1 MKIFKLFPLA
11 CAALMMSAC
20 SSDDGNGSENPNIAS
35 EAQYLAVNIVNVGTT
50 PTRAAG
56 DYVNGTDDE
65 NQINKIRFYFFHA
78 DGSPYVLTNTTETTT
93 GTDVNWLEQN
103 PPITTTPPTPAGQG
117 TVDKVTEAVLVIQGK
132 SAAAPATMVAV
143 INPETLKDN
152 ATLNN
157 NGTVT
162 LSELRDSKF
171 DTQFYKLN
179 AAGTTNEA
187 FVMTNSVYREGG
199 NTICPTLVS
208 GHLETTDAAAKAN
221 PVNIYVERVA
231 AKVSAKVDNTTVPTG
246 FTANPWALGDG
257 TKWATDKYGMEVGT
271 FGTSTKIYAV
281 IEGWGVADEN
291 SKAMLEKQIDATWTD
306 GNLGIT
312 TWNTAD
318 YHRSFWETMKPAV
331 GTDIYTKANH
341 SFNQYTNN
349 IATDFSNI
357 TYTLPNT
364 TQSTVSD
371 VYNGNNLTKF
381 LVAATLRYKDGTTW
395 KNADICRY
403 RGIEYMGGEEKLK
416 AIVAATYNKYYT
428 KNTTTGVYEPLAAS
442 DIKFEYAR
450 SVANTAAKEVAD
462 CQMVPTL
469 VDATKEYYTK
479 TVSSTGT
486 TYTLVAHNDDVVKD
500 IEMYPADI
508 RVDGKTYY
516 YVPIRHLG
524 AATTNPAYYGVVRN
538 HYYQV
543 NLQSLKGSGSSVYN
557 PDREIKPVIPE
568 EVTSY
573 LAAKINVL
581 QWRVVSQD
589 VNLGK

>member
-50 PTRAAG
+50 PTRAEV
-56 DYVNGTDDE
+56 YENGTDAE
-65 NQINKIRFYFFHA
+65 NQISKVRFYFFHD
-78 DGSPYVLTNTTETTT
+78 DGSPYVLVNTTETTT
-93 GTDVNWLEQN
+93 DGDVNWLEQI
-103 PPITTTPPTPAGQG
+103 PPISITSPTPAGQG

-157 NGTVT
+157 KGTVT

-171 DTQFYKLN
+171 DTQFYKLD
-179 AAGTTNEA
+179 AGTNKD

-208 GHLETTDAAAKAN
+208 GHLETTDALAKAN

-231 AKVSAKVDNTTVPTG
+231 AKVSAKVDNTTVPAG

-257 TKWATDKYGMEVGT
+257 TNWATDKYGMEVGT

-281 IEGWGVADEN
+281 IDGWGVADEN
-291 SKAMLEKQIDATWTD
+291 SKAMLEKQIDATWT
-306 GNLGIT
+306 NTSLGIT
-312 TWNTAD
+312 PWNTAD

-349 IATDFSNI
+349 IATDFTNI

-364 TQSTVSD
+364 TQSVVSD

-403 RGIEYMGGEEKLK
+403 RGIEYMGGEAKLK

-428 KNTTTGVYEPLAAS
+428 KNTTTGGYEPLAAS
-442 DIKFEYAR
+442 DIKFDYAR
-450 SVANTAAKEVAD
+450 SVANAAAKKVED

-469 VDATKEYYTK
+469 VDATKGYYTK
-479 TVSSTGT
+479 TVSPTGT
-486 TYTLVAHNDDVVKD
+486 TYTPVAKDDVVKD

-508 RVDGKTYY
+508 RVNGKTYY

-524 AATTNPAYYGVVRN
+524 AATTDPAYYGVVRN

-543 NLQSLKGSGSSVYN
+543 NLQSLKGFGSSVYN

>member
-35 EAQYLAVNIVNVGTT
+35 ESQYLAVNIVNVGTT
-50 PTRAAG
+50 PTRATE

-65 NQINKIRFYFFHA
+65 NKINTIRFYFFHA

-157 NGTVT
+157 KGTVT

-208 GHLETTDAAAKAN
+208 GHLETSDLAAKAN

-231 AKVSAKVDNTTVPTG
+231 AKVSAKVDVDANKLKTG
-246 FTANPWALGDG
+246 NG
-257 TKWATDKYGMEVGT
+257 TDWATDQYGMEVGT
-271 FGTSTKIYAV
+271 FGKSTKIYAV

-291 SKAMLEKQIDATWTD
+291 SQAMLEKQIDATWT
-306 GNLGIT
+306 NTSLGIT
-312 TWNTAD
+312 PWNTAD

-331 GTDIYTKANH
+331 GTDIYNKANH
-341 SFNQYTNN
+341 SFNEYTSKIANN
-349 IATDFSNI
+349 FSNI

-364 TQSTVSD
+364 TQTVVSD

-381 LVAATLRYKDGTTW
+381 LVAATLKYYDGTNW
-395 KNADICRY
+395 RNADICRY
-403 RGIEYMGGEEKLK
+403 RGIEYMGGEAKLK
-416 AIVAATYNKYYT
+416 EVVAATYNKYYT
-428 KNTTTGVYEPLAAS
+428 KNTAGEYEPLAAS
-442 DIKFEYAR
+442 DIKFDYTR
-450 SVANTAAKEVAD
+450 SVENTVAKKVAD

-486 TYTLVAHNDDVVKD
+486 TYTLVANNNDVVKD

-508 RVDGKTYY
+508 RVNGKTYY

-524 AATTNPAYYGVVRN
+524 AATTDPAYYGVVRN
-538 HYYQV
+538 HYYQI
-543 NLQSLKGSGSSVYN
+543 NLQSLKGFGSSVYD
-557 PDREIKPVIPE
+557 PDREIKPVIPAE
-568 EVTSY
+568 ETSY

>member
-1 MKIFKLFPLA
+1 MKIFKFFPLA
-11 CAALMMSAC
+11 CAAMMMCAC
-20 SSDDGNGSENPNIAS
+20 SSDDPGEGKGNPNVAG

-157 NGTVT
+157 KGTVT

-208 GHLETTDAAAKAN
+208 GHLETSDVAAKNN

-231 AKVSAKVDNTTVPTG
+231 AKVSAKVDDTTVPTG
-246 FTANPWALGDG
+246 FTANPWEKGDG
-257 TKWATDKYGMEVGT
+257 TKWATNQYGMEVGT
-271 FGTSTKIYAV
+271 FGKSTKIYAV

-291 SKAMLEKQIDATWTD
+291 SQAMLEKQIDATWTNT
-306 GNLGIT
+306 NLGIT
-312 TWNTAD
+312 PWNTAD

-331 GTDIYTKANH
+331 GPDIYKKANH
-341 SFNQYTNN
+341 SFNQYTNK
-349 IATDFSNI
+349 IGTDFTNI

-364 TQSTVSD
+364 TQTVVSD

-381 LVAATLRYKDGTTW
+381 LVAATLKYYDGTTW

-403 RGIEYMGGEEKLK
+403 RGIEYMGGEAKLK
-416 AIVAATYNKYYT
+416 EVVAATYNKYYT
-428 KNTTTGVYEPLAAS
+428 KNTTGGYEPLAAS
-442 DIKFEYAR
+442 DIKFDYTR
-450 SVANTAAKEVAD
+450 SVANTAAKVVAD

-479 TVSSTGT
+479 TVSSTGA
-486 TYTLVAHNDDVVKD
+486 TYTKVADNDDVVKD

-508 RVDGKTYY
+508 RVNGKTYY

-524 AATTNPAYYGVVRN
+524 AAATNPAYYGVVRN

-543 NLQSLKGSGSSVYN
+543 NLQSLKGFGSSVYD
-557 PDREIKPVIPE
+557 PDKEIIPVIPAE
-568 EVTSY
+568 ETSY
-573 LAAKINVL
+573 LAAQINVL
-581 QWRVVSQD
+581 QWRVVKQD

>member
-11 CAALMMSAC
+11 CAALMMTAC
-20 SSDDGNGSENPNIAS
+20 ATDNDENGGGTKPAGD
-35 EAQYLAVNIVNVGTT
+35 AQYLAVNIMNVGTT
-50 PTRAAG
+50 PTRATE

-65 NQINKIRFYFFHA
+65 NKINTIRFYFFHA

-93 GTDVNWLEQN
+93 GTDVNWLEKTN
-103 PPITTTPPTPAGQG
+103 PTTKAPTPAGQG

-132 SAAAPATMVAV
+132 SLAAPATMVAV

-152 ATLNN
+152 ATLNYK
-157 NGTVT
+157 GTVT

-208 GHLETTDAAAKAN
+208 GHLETSDVAAKNN

-231 AKVSAKVDNTTVPTG
+231 AKVSAKVDDN
-246 FTANPWALGDG
+246 NLKLGHG
-257 TKWATDKYGMEVGT
+257 TDWATDQYGMEVGT
-271 FGTSTKIYAV
+271 FGKSTKIYAV
-281 IEGWGVADEN
+281 IEGWGIADEN
-291 SKAMLEKQIDATWTD
+291 SQAMLEKQIDATWTNT
-306 GNLGIT
+306 NLGIT
-312 TWNTAD
+312 PWNTAD

-331 GTDIYTKANH
+331 GTDIYKKANH
-341 SFNQYTNN
+341 SFKQYTNK
-349 IATDFSNI
+349 IANNFTNI

-364 TQSTVSD
+364 TQTVVSD

-381 LVAATLRYKDGTTW
+381 LVAATLKYYDGTTW

-403 RGIEYMGGEEKLK
+403 RGIEYMGGEAKLK
-416 AIVAATYNKYYT
+416 EVVAATYNKYYT
-428 KNTTTGVYEPLAAS
+428 KNTTTGEYEPLAAS
-442 DIKFEYAR
+442 DIKFDYAR
-450 SVANTAAKEVAD
+450 SVENTSAKKVED

-469 VDATKEYYTK
+469 VDVTKVYYTK
-479 TVSSTGT
+479 NVSGTG
-486 TYTLVAHNDDVVKD
+486 YTPVADYKIVVKD

-508 RVDGKTYY
+508 RVNGKTYY

-524 AATTNPAYYGVVRN
+524 AAATNPAYYGVVRN

-543 NLQSLKGSGSSVYN
+543 NLQSLKGFGSSVYN
-557 PDREIKPVIPE
+557 PDREIKPVIPAE
-568 EVTSY
+568 ETSY
-573 LAAKINVL
+573 LAAQINVL
-581 QWRVVSQD
+581 QWRVVKQD

>member
-231 AKVSAKVDNTTVPTG
+231 AKVSAKVDVDANKLKTG
-246 FTANPWALGDG
+246 NG
-257 TKWATDKYGMEVGT
+257 TDWATDQYGMEVGT
-271 FGTSTKIYAV
+271 FGKSTKIYAV

-291 SKAMLEKQIDATWTD
+291 SQAMLEKQIDATWT
-306 GNLGIT
+306 NASLGIT
-312 TWNTAD
+312 PWNTAD

-331 GTDIYTKANH
+331 GTDIYEKANH
-341 SFNQYTNN
+341 SFNQYKSKIANN
-349 IATDFSNI
+349 FTNI

-364 TQSTVSD
+364 TQTVVSD
-371 VYNGNNLTKF
+371 VYNDNNLTKF
-381 LVAATLRYKDGTTW
+381 LVAATLKYYDGTTW
-395 KNADICRY
+395 RNADICRY
-403 RGIEYMGGEEKLK
+403 RGIEYMGGEAKLK
-416 AIVAATYNKYYT
+416 EVVAATYNKYYT
-428 KNTTTGVYEPLAAS
+428 KNTAGEYEPLAAS
-442 DIKFEYAR
+442 DIKFDYTR
-450 SVANTAAKEVAD
+450 SVENTVAKKVAD

-486 TYTLVAHNDDVVKD
+486 TYTLVANNNDVVKD

-508 RVDGKTYY
+508 RVNGKTYY

-524 AATTNPAYYGVVRN
+524 AATTDPAYYGVVRN
-538 HYYQV
+538 HYYQI
-543 NLQSLKGSGSSVYN
+543 NLQSLKGFGSSVYD
-557 PDREIKPVIPE
+557 PDREIKPVIPAE
-568 EVTSY
+568 ETSY

>member
-11 CAALMMSAC
+11 CAALMMTAC
-20 SSDDGNGSENPNIAS
+20 ATDNDENGGGTKPAGD
-35 EAQYLAVNIVNVGTT
+35 AQYLAVNIMNVGTT
-50 PTRAAG
+50 PTRATE

-65 NQINKIRFYFFHA
+65 NKINTIRFYFFHA

-93 GTDVNWLEQN
+93 GTDVNWLEKTN
-103 PPITTTPPTPAGQG
+103 PTTKAPTPAGQG

-132 SAAAPATMVAV
+132 SLAAPATMVAV

-157 NGTVT
+157 KGTVT

-208 GHLETTDAAAKAN
+208 GHLETSDVAAKNN

-231 AKVSAKVDNTTVPTG
+231 AKVSAKVDDN
-246 FTANPWALGDG
+246 NLKLGHG
-257 TKWATDKYGMEVGT
+257 TDWATDQYGMEVGT
-271 FGTSTKIYAV
+271 FGKSTKIYAV
-281 IEGWGVADEN
+281 IEGWGIADEN
-291 SKAMLEKQIDATWTD
+291 SQAMLEKQIDATWTNT
-306 GNLGIT
+306 NLGIT
-312 TWNTAD
+312 PWNTAD

-331 GTDIYTKANH
+331 GTDIYKKANH
-341 SFNQYTNN
+341 SFKQYTNK
-349 IATDFSNI
+349 IANNFTNI

-364 TQSTVSD
+364 TQTVVSD

-381 LVAATLRYKDGTTW
+381 LVAATLKYYDGTTW

-403 RGIEYMGGEEKLK
+403 RGIEYMGGEAKLK
-416 AIVAATYNKYYT
+416 EVVAATYNKYYT
-428 KNTTTGVYEPLAAS
+428 KNTTTGEYEPLAAS
-442 DIKFEYAR
+442 DIKFDYAR
-450 SVANTAAKEVAD
+450 SVENTSAKKVED

-469 VDATKEYYTK
+469 VDVTKVYYTK
-479 TVSSTGT
+479 NVSGTG
-486 TYTLVAHNDDVVKD
+486 YTPVADYKIVVKD

-508 RVDGKTYY
+508 RVNGKTYY

-524 AATTNPAYYGVVRN
+524 AAATNPAYYGVVRN

-543 NLQSLKGSGSSVYN
+543 NLQSLKGFGSSVYN
-557 PDREIKPVIPE
+557 PDREIKPVIPAE
-568 EVTSY
+568 ETSY
-573 LAAKINVL
+573 LAAQINVL
-581 QWRVVSQD
+581 QWRVVKQD

>member
-171 DTQFYKLN
+171 DTRFYKLN

-231 AKVSAKVDNTTVPTG
+231 AKVSAKVDVDANKLKTG
-246 FTANPWALGDG
+246 NG
-257 TKWATDKYGMEVGT
+257 TDWATDQYGMEVGT
-271 FGTSTKIYAV
+271 FGKSTKIYAV

-291 SKAMLEKQIDATWTD
+291 SQAMLEKQIDATWT
-306 GNLGIT
+306 NASLGIT
-312 TWNTAD
+312 PWNTAD

-331 GTDIYTKANH
+331 GTDIYEKANH
-341 SFNQYTNN
+341 SFNQYKSKIDNN
-349 IATDFSNI
+349 FTNI

-364 TQSTVSD
+364 TQTVVSD
-371 VYNGNNLTKF
+371 VYNDNNLTKF
-381 LVAATLRYKDGTTW
+381 LVAATLKYYDGTTW
-395 KNADICRY
+395 RNADICRY
-403 RGIEYMGGEEKLK
+403 RGIEYMGGEAKLK
-416 AIVAATYNKYYT
+416 EVVAATYNKYYT
-428 KNTTTGVYEPLAAS
+428 KNTAGEYEPLAAS
-442 DIKFEYAR
+442 DIKFDYTR
-450 SVANTAAKEVAD
+450 SVENTVAKKVAD

-486 TYTLVAHNDDVVKD
+486 TYTLVANNNDVVKD

-508 RVDGKTYY
+508 RVNGKTYY

-524 AATTNPAYYGVVRN
+524 AATTDPAYYGVVRN
-538 HYYQV
+538 HYYQI
-543 NLQSLKGSGSSVYN
+543 NLQSLKGFGSSVYD
-557 PDREIKPVIPE
+557 PDREIKPVIPAE
-568 EVTSY
+568 ETSY

>member
-11 CAALMMSAC
+11 CAALMMTAC
-20 SSDDGNGSENPNIAS
+20 GSDNDIEGGATKPGGD
-35 EAQYLAVNIVNVGTT
+35 AQYLAVNIVNVGTT
-50 PTRAAG
+50 PTRATE

-65 NQINKIRFYFFHA
+65 NKINTIRFYFFHA

-93 GTDVNWLEQN
+93 GTDVNWLEKN
-103 PPITTTPPTPAGQG
+103 APSTTAPTPAGQG
-117 TVDKVTEAVLVIQGK
+117 TVDKITEAVLVIQGK

-157 NGTVT
+157 KGTVT

-179 AAGTTNEA
+179 AGTSTNED

-208 GHLETTDAAAKAN
+208 GHLETTDADAKAN

-231 AKVSAKVDNTTVPTG
+231 AKVSAKVDDTTVPTG
-246 FTANPWALGDG
+246 FTANPWVVGDG
-257 TKWATDKYGMEVGT
+257 TKWATDQYGMEVGT
-271 FGTSTKIYAV
+271 FGKSTKIYAV

-291 SKAMLEKQIDATWTD
+291 SQAMLEKQIDATWT
-306 GNLGIT
+306 NTSLGIT
-312 TWNTAD
+312 PWNTAD

-331 GTDIYTKANH
+331 GTDIYNKANH
-341 SFNQYTNN
+341 SFNEYTSKIANN
-349 IATDFSNI
+349 FSNI

-364 TQSTVSD
+364 TQTVVSD
-371 VYNGNNLTKF
+371 VYNDNNLTKF
-381 LVAATLRYKDGTTW
+381 LVAATLKYYDGTTW

-403 RGIEYMGGEEKLK
+403 RGIEYMGGEAKLK
-416 AIVAATYNKYYT
+416 EVVAATYNKYYT
-428 KNTTTGVYEPLAAS
+428 KNTTTGEYEPLAAS
-442 DIKFEYAR
+442 DIKFDYAR
-450 SVANTAAKEVAD
+450 SVENTSAKKVED

-469 VDATKEYYTK
+469 VDVTKVYYTK
-479 TVSSTGT
+479 NVSGTG
-486 TYTLVAHNDDVVKD
+486 YTPVADYKIVVKD

-508 RVDGKTYY
+508 RVNGKTYY

-524 AATTNPAYYGVVRN
+524 AAATNPAYYGVVRN

-543 NLQSLKGSGSSVYN
+543 NLQSLKGFGSSVYN
-557 PDREIKPVIPE
+557 PDKEIIPVIPAE
-568 EVTSY
+568 ETSY
-573 LAAKINVL
+573 LAAQINVL
-581 QWRVVSQD
+581 QWRVVKQN

>member
-1 MKIFKLFPLA
+1 MKISKLFPLA
-11 CAALMMSAC
+11 CAALMMTAC
-20 SSDDGNGSENPNIAS
+20 GSDNDIEGGATNPGGD
-35 EAQYLAVNIVNVGTT
+35 AQYLAVNIVNVGTT
-50 PTRAAG
+50 PTRATE

-65 NQINKIRFYFFHA
+65 NKINTIRFYFFHA

-93 GTDVNWLEQN
+93 GTDVNWLEKTD
-103 PPITTTPPTPAGQG
+103 PSTTAPTPAGQG

-132 SAAAPATMVAV
+132 SLAAPATMVAV

-171 DTQFYKLN
+171 DTQFYKLE
-179 AAGTTNEA
+179 AGTNKA

-208 GHLETTDAAAKAN
+208 GHLETSDVAAKNN

-231 AKVSAKVDNTTVPTG
+231 AKVSAKVDDTTVPAG
-246 FTANPWALGDG
+246 FSVNPWEKGDG
-257 TKWATDKYGMEVGT
+257 TKWATNHYGMEVGT
-271 FGTSTKIYAV
+271 FGKSTKIYAV

-291 SKAMLEKQIDATWTD
+291 SQAMLEKQIDATWT
-306 GNLGIT
+306 NASLGIT

-331 GTDIYTKANH
+331 GTDIYKKANH
-341 SFNQYTNN
+341 SFNQYTNK
-349 IATDFSNI
+349 IANNFSNI

-364 TQSTVSD
+364 TQTVVSD

-381 LVAATLRYKDGTTW
+381 LVAATLKYYDGTTW

-403 RGIEYMGGEEKLK
+403 RGIEYMGGEAKLK
-416 AIVAATYNKYYT
+416 EVVAATYNKYYT
-428 KNTTTGVYEPLAAS
+428 KNATGDFEPLAAS
-442 DIKFEYAR
+442 DIKFAYAR
-450 SVANTAAKEVAD
+450 SVANTAAKKVAD

-479 TVSSTGT
+479 TVSSTG
-486 TYTLVAHNDDVVKD
+486 YTKVADNNDVVKD

-508 RVDGKTYY
+508 RVNGKTYY

-524 AATTNPAYYGVVRN
+524 AAATNPAYYGVVRN

-543 NLQSLKGSGSSVYN
+543 NLQSLKGFGSSVYN
-557 PDREIKPVIPE
+557 PDKEIIPVIPAE
-568 EVTSY
+568 ETSY
-573 LAAKINVL
+573 LAAQINVL

>member
-11 CAALMMSAC
+11 CAALMTSAC
-20 SSDDGNGSENPNIAS
+20 GSDNDIEGGATKPGGD
-35 EAQYLAVNIVNVGTT
+35 AQYLAVNIVNVGTT
-50 PTRAAG
+50 PTRATE

-65 NQINKIRFYFFHA
+65 NKINTIRFYFFHA

-93 GTDVNWLEQN
+93 GTDVNWLEKN
-103 PPITTTPPTPAGQG
+103 APSTTAPTPAGQG
-117 TVDKVTEAVLVIQGK
+117 TVDKITEAVLVIQGK

-157 NGTVT
+157 KGTVT

-208 GHLETTDAAAKAN
+208 GHLETSDVAAKNN

-231 AKVSAKVDNTTVPTG
+231 AKVSAKVDDN
-246 FTANPWALGDG
+246 NLKLGHG
-257 TKWATDKYGMEVGT
+257 TDWATDQYGMEVGT
-271 FGTSTKIYAV
+271 FGKSTKIYAV

-291 SKAMLEKQIDATWTD
+291 SQAMLEKQIDATWTD
-306 GNLGIT
+306 TNLGIT

-331 GTDIYTKANH
+331 GTNIYKKANH
-341 SFNQYTNN
+341 SFNQYTSK
-349 IATDFSNI
+349 IGTDFTNI

-364 TQSTVSD
+364 TQTVVSD

-381 LVAATLRYKDGTTW
+381 LVAATLKYYDGTTW

-403 RGIEYMGGEEKLK
+403 RGIEYMGGEAKLK
-416 AIVAATYNKYYT
+416 EVVAATYNKYYT
-428 KNTTTGVYEPLAAS
+428 KNATGDFEPLAAS
-442 DIKFEYAR
+442 DIKFTYAR
-450 SVANTAAKEVAD
+450 SVENTAAKVVAD

-469 VDATKEYYTK
+469 VDAAKEYYTK

-486 TYTLVAHNDDVVKD
+486 NYTLVANNNNVVKD

-508 RVDGKTYY
+508 RVNGKTYY

-524 AATTNPAYYGVVRN
+524 ANTTDPAYYGVVRN
-538 HYYQV
+538 HYYQI
-543 NLQSLKGSGSSVYN
+543 NLQSLKGFGSSVYD
-557 PDREIKPVIPE
+557 PDKEIIPVIPAE
-568 EVTSY
+568 ETSY
-573 LAAKINVL
+573 LAAQINVL
-581 QWRVVSQD
+581 QWRVVKQD

>member
-1 MKIFKLFPLA
+1 M
-11 CAALMMSAC
+11 
-20 SSDDGNGSENPNIAS
+20 
-35 EAQYLAVNIVNVGTT
+35 
-50 PTRAAG
+50 
-56 DYVNGTDDE
+56 NGTDDE
-65 NQINKIRFYFFHA
+65 NKINTIRFYFFHA

-157 NGTVT
+157 KGTVT

-208 GHLETTDAAAKAN
+208 GHLETSDLAAKAN

-231 AKVSAKVDNTTVPTG
+231 AKVSAKVDVDANKLKTG
-246 FTANPWALGDG
+246 NG
-257 TKWATDKYGMEVGT
+257 TDWATDQYGMEVGT
-271 FGTSTKIYAV
+271 FGKSTKIYAV

-291 SKAMLEKQIDATWTD
+291 SQAMLEKQIDATWT
-306 GNLGIT
+306 NTSLGIT
-312 TWNTAD
+312 PWNTAD

-331 GTDIYTKANH
+331 GTDIYNKANH
-341 SFNQYTNN
+341 SFNEYTSKIANN
-349 IATDFSNI
+349 FSNI

-364 TQSTVSD
+364 TQTVVSD

-381 LVAATLRYKDGTTW
+381 LVAATLKYYDGTNW
-395 KNADICRY
+395 RNADICRY
-403 RGIEYMGGEEKLK
+403 RGIEYMGGEAKLK
-416 AIVAATYNKYYT
+416 EVVAATYNKYYT
-428 KNTTTGVYEPLAAS
+428 KNTAGEYEPLAAS
-442 DIKFEYAR
+442 DIKFDYTR
-450 SVANTAAKEVAD
+450 SVENTVAKKVAD

-469 VDATKEYYTK
+469 VDATKDYYTK
-479 TVSSTGT
+479 TVTSTGA
-486 TYTLVAHNDDVVKD
+486 TYTKVVNSNDVVKD

-508 RVDGKTYY
+508 RVNGKTYY

-524 AATTNPAYYGVVRN
+524 AAATAPAYYGVVRN
-538 HYYQV
+538 HYYQI
-543 NLQSLKGSGSSVYN
+543 NLQSLKGFGSSVYN
-557 PDREIKPVIPE
+557 PDREIKPVIPAE
-568 EVTSY
+568 ETSF
-573 LAAKINVL
+573 LAAQINVL

>member
-1 MKIFKLFPLA
+1 MKIFKFFPLA

-50 PTRAAG
+50 PTRATE

-65 NQINKIRFYFFHA
+65 NKINTIRFYFFHA

-117 TVDKVTEAVLVIQGK
+117 TVDKVTEAVLVIQSK

-157 NGTVT
+157 KGTVT

-208 GHLETTDAAAKAN
+208 GHLETSDLAAKAN

-231 AKVSAKVDNTTVPTG
+231 AKVSAKVDVDANKLKTG
-246 FTANPWALGDG
+246 NG
-257 TKWATDKYGMEVGT
+257 TDWATDQYGMEVGT
-271 FGTSTKIYAV
+271 FGKSTKIYAV

-291 SKAMLEKQIDATWTD
+291 SQAMLEKQIDATWT
-306 GNLGIT
+306 NTSLGIT
-312 TWNTAD
+312 PWNTAD

-331 GTDIYTKANH
+331 GTDIYNKANH
-341 SFNQYTNN
+341 SFNEYTSKIANN
-349 IATDFSNI
+349 FSNI

-364 TQSTVSD
+364 TQTVVSD

-381 LVAATLRYKDGTTW
+381 LVAATLKYYDGTNW
-395 KNADICRY
+395 RNADICRY
-403 RGIEYMGGEEKLK
+403 RGIEYMGGEAKLK
-416 AIVAATYNKYYT
+416 EVVAATYNKYYT
-428 KNTTTGVYEPLAAS
+428 KNTAGEYEPLAAS
-442 DIKFEYAR
+442 DIKFDYTR
-450 SVANTAAKEVAD
+450 SVENTVAKKVAD

-486 TYTLVAHNDDVVKD
+486 TYTLVANNNDVVKD

-508 RVDGKTYY
+508 RVNGKTYY

-524 AATTNPAYYGVVRN
+524 AATTDPAYYGVVRN
-538 HYYQV
+538 HYYQI
-543 NLQSLKGSGSSVYN
+543 NLQSLKGFGSSVYD
-557 PDREIKPVIPE
+557 PDREIKPVIPAE
-568 EVTSY
+568 ETSY

>member
-1 MKIFKLFPLA
+1 MRIFKFFPLA

-35 EAQYLAVNIVNVGTT
+35 EAQYLAVNIVNVGAA
-50 PTRAAG
+50 PTRGSSTDPNYA
-56 DYVNGTDDE
+56 NGTLAE
-65 NQINKIRFYFFHA
+65 NQIKKVRFYFFNA
-78 DGSPYVLTNTTETTT
+78 DGSPYTLVATGETTT
-93 GTDVNWLEQN
+93 ESNVNWLEQKTIE
-103 PPITTTPPTPAGQG
+103 PIKDGTTGS
-117 TVDKVTEAVLVIQGK
+117 VDKILNTVLVING
-132 SAAAPATMVAV
+132 SIAAAPATMVAV
-143 INPETLKDN
+143 INPETLKDV
-152 ATLNN
+152 TLNKK
-157 NGTVT
+157 GTVT

-179 AAGTTNEA
+179 SDTKTNED
-187 FVMTNSVYREGG
+187 FVMTNSVYREGE
-199 NTICPTLVS
+199 NTICPSLIS
-208 GHLETTDAAAKAN
+208 GHLETKADAAKAN

-231 AKVSAKVDNTTVPTG
+231 AKVSAKVDDKTVPAG
-246 FTANPWALGDG
+246 FTANPWELGDG
-257 TKWATDKYGMEVGT
+257 TNWETDKYGMEVGT
-271 FGTSTKIYAV
+271 FGESTKIYAV

-291 SKAMLEKQIDATWTD
+291 SQAMLEKQIDKAWTD
-306 GNLGIT
+306 ASLGIT

-318 YHRSFWETMKPAV
+318 YHRSFWETMTSAA
-331 GTDIYTKANH
+331 GTNIYKKANH
-341 SFNQYTNN
+341 SFNQYTSK
-349 IATDFSNI
+349 IANDFTNI

-364 TQSTVSD
+364 TQAKVSD

-381 LVAATLRYKDGTTW
+381 LVAATLKYKDGTTW

-403 RGIEYMGGEEKLK
+403 RGIEYMGGKAKLK
-416 AIVAATYNKYYT
+416 DVVAATYNKYYT
-428 KNTTTGVYEPLAAS
+428 MNTAGGYEPLAAS
-442 DIKFEYAR
+442 DITFDYAR
-450 SVANTAAKEVAD
+450 SVTNTAAKEVAD

-469 VDATKEYYTK
+469 VDPDKKYYTK

-486 TYTLVAHNDDVVKD
+486 TYTLANKDDVVKD

-508 RVDGKTYY
+508 RENGKTYY

-524 AATTNPAYYGVVRN
+524 AATTDPAYYGVVRN

-543 NLQSLKGSGSSVYN
+543 NLQSLKGFGSSVN
-557 PDREIKPVIPE
+557 DPDREITPVIPSE
-568 EVTSY
+568 ETSY

>member
-1 MKIFKLFPLA
+1 MNIFKFFPLA

-20 SSDDGNGSENPNIAS
+20 SSDDAGNEGGNLGAAG

-50 PTRAAG
+50 PTRATE

-65 NQINKIRFYFFHA
+65 NKINTIRFYFFHA

-157 NGTVT
+157 KGTVT

-208 GHLETTDAAAKAN
+208 GHLETSDLAAKAN

-231 AKVSAKVDNTTVPTG
+231 AKVSAKVDDN
-246 FTANPWALGDG
+246 NLKLGNG
-257 TKWATDKYGMEVGT
+257 TDWETDQYGMEVGT
-271 FGTSTKIYAV
+271 FGKSTKIYAV

-291 SKAMLEKQIDATWTD
+291 SQAMLEKQIDATWT
-306 GNLGIT
+306 NTSLGIT
-312 TWNTAD
+312 PWNTAD

-331 GTDIYTKANH
+331 GTDIYNKANH
-341 SFNQYTNN
+341 SFNEYTSKIANN
-349 IATDFSNI
+349 FSNI

-364 TQSTVSD
+364 TQTEVSD

-381 LVAATLRYKDGTTW
+381 LVAATLKYYDGTNW
-395 KNADICRY
+395 RNADICRY
-403 RGIEYMGGEEKLK
+403 RGIEYMGGEAKLK
-416 AIVAATYNKYYT
+416 EVVAATYNKYYT
-428 KNTTTGVYEPLAAS
+428 KNTAGEYEPLAAS
-442 DIKFEYAR
+442 DIKFDYTR
-450 SVANTAAKEVAD
+450 SVENTVAKKVAD

-486 TYTLVAHNDDVVKD
+486 TYTLVANNNDVVKD

-508 RVDGKTYY
+508 RVNGKTYY

-524 AATTNPAYYGVVRN
+524 AATTDPAYYGVVRN
-538 HYYQV
+538 HYYQI
-543 NLQSLKGSGSSVYN
+543 NLQSLKGFGSSVYD
-557 PDREIKPVIPE
+557 PDREIKPVIPAE
-568 EVTSY
+568 ETSY
-573 LAAKINVL
+573 LAAQINVL

>member
-1 MKIFKLFPLA
+1 MKFFKFFPLA

-231 AKVSAKVDNTTVPTG
+231 AKVSAKVDVDANKLKTG
-246 FTANPWALGDG
+246 NG
-257 TKWATDKYGMEVGT
+257 TDWATDQYGMEVGT
-271 FGTSTKIYAV
+271 FGKSTKIYAV

-291 SKAMLEKQIDATWTD
+291 SQAMLEKQIDATWT
-306 GNLGIT
+306 NASLGIT
-312 TWNTAD
+312 PWNTAD

-331 GTDIYTKANH
+331 GTDIYEKANH
-341 SFNQYTNN
+341 SFNQYKSKIANN
-349 IATDFSNI
+349 FTNI

-364 TQSTVSD
+364 TQTVVSD
-371 VYNGNNLTKF
+371 VYNDNNLTKF
-381 LVAATLRYKDGTTW
+381 LVAATLKYYDGTTW
-395 KNADICRY
+395 RNADICRY
-403 RGIEYMGGEEKLK
+403 RGIEYMGGEAKLK
-416 AIVAATYNKYYT
+416 EVVAATYNKYYT
-428 KNTTTGVYEPLAAS
+428 KNTAGEYEPLAAS
-442 DIKFEYAR
+442 DIKFDYTR
-450 SVANTAAKEVAD
+450 SVENTVAKKVAD

-486 TYTLVAHNDDVVKD
+486 TYTLVANNNDVVKD

-508 RVDGKTYY
+508 RVNGKTYY

-524 AATTNPAYYGVVRN
+524 AATTDPAYYGVVRN
-538 HYYQV
+538 HYYQI
-543 NLQSLKGSGSSVYN
+543 NLQSLKGFGSSVYD
-557 PDREIKPVIPE
+557 PDREIKPVIPAE
-568 EVTSY
+568 ETSY

>member
-20 SSDDGNGSENPNIAS
+20 GSDNDIEGGATKPGGD
-35 EAQYLAVNIVNVGTT
+35 AQYLAVNIVNVGTT
-50 PTRAAG
+50 PTRATE

-65 NQINKIRFYFFHA
+65 NKINTIRFYFFHA

-93 GTDVNWLEQN
+93 GTDVNWLEKN
-103 PPITTTPPTPAGQG
+103 APSTTAPTPAGQG
-117 TVDKVTEAVLVIQGK
+117 TVDKITEAVLVIQGK

-157 NGTVT
+157 KGTVT

-208 GHLETTDAAAKAN
+208 GHLETSDVAAKNN

-231 AKVSAKVDNTTVPTG
+231 AKVSAKVDDN
-246 FTANPWALGDG
+246 NLKLGHG
-257 TKWATDKYGMEVGT
+257 TDWATDQYGMEVGT
-271 FGTSTKIYAV
+271 FGKSTKIYAV

-291 SKAMLEKQIDATWTD
+291 SQAMLEKQIDATWTD
-306 GNLGIT
+306 TNLGIT

-331 GTDIYTKANH
+331 GTNIYKKANH
-341 SFNQYTNN
+341 SFNQYTSK
-349 IATDFSNI
+349 IGTDFTNI

-364 TQSTVSD
+364 TQTVVSD

-381 LVAATLRYKDGTTW
+381 LVAATLKYYDGTTW

-403 RGIEYMGGEEKLK
+403 RGIEYMGGEAKLK
-416 AIVAATYNKYYT
+416 EVVAATYNKYYT
-428 KNTTTGVYEPLAAS
+428 KNATGDFEPLAAS
-442 DIKFEYAR
+442 DIKFTYAR
-450 SVANTAAKEVAD
+450 SVENTAAKVVAD

-469 VDATKEYYTK
+469 VDAAKEYYTK

-486 TYTLVAHNDDVVKD
+486 NYTLVANNNNVVKD

-508 RVDGKTYY
+508 RVNGKTYY

-524 AATTNPAYYGVVRN
+524 ANTTDPAYYGVVRN
-538 HYYQV
+538 NYYQI
-543 NLQSLKGSGSSVYN
+543 NLQSLKGFGSSVYD
-557 PDREIKPVIPE
+557 PDKEIIPVIPAE
-568 EVTSY
+568 ETSY
-573 LAAKINVL
+573 LAAQINVL
-581 QWRVVSQD
+581 QWRVVKQD

>member
-20 SSDDGNGSENPNIAS
+20 GSDNDIEGGATKPGGD
-35 EAQYLAVNIVNVGTT
+35 AQYLAVNIVNVGTT
-50 PTRAAG
+50 PTRATE

-65 NQINKIRFYFFHA
+65 NKINTIRFYFFHA
-78 DGSPYVLTNTTETTT
+78 DGSPYVLTNTNETTT
-93 GTDVNWLEQN
+93 GTDVNWLEKN
-103 PPITTTPPTPAGQG
+103 APSTTAPTPAGQG
-117 TVDKVTEAVLVIQGK
+117 TVDKITEAVLVIQGK

-157 NGTVT
+157 KGTVT

-208 GHLETTDAAAKAN
+208 GHLETSDVAAKNN

-231 AKVSAKVDNTTVPTG
+231 AKVSAKVDDN
-246 FTANPWALGDG
+246 NLQLGNG
-257 TKWATDKYGMEVGT
+257 TDWATDQYGMVVGT
-271 FGTSTKIYAV
+271 FGKSTKIYAV

-291 SKAMLEKQIDATWTD
+291 SQAMLEKQIDATWTD
-306 GNLGIT
+306 TNLGIT

-331 GTDIYTKANH
+331 DTNIYKKANH
-341 SFNQYTNN
+341 SFNQYTSK
-349 IATDFSNI
+349 IGTDFTNI

-364 TQSTVSD
+364 TQTVVSD

-381 LVAATLRYKDGTTW
+381 LVAATLKYYDGTTW

-403 RGIEYMGGEEKLK
+403 RGIEYMGGEAKLK
-416 AIVAATYNKYYT
+416 EVVAATYNKYYT
-428 KNTTTGVYEPLAAS
+428 KNATGDYEPLAAS
-442 DIKFEYAR
+442 DIKFTNAR
-450 SVANTAAKEVAD
+450 SVENTAAKVVAD
-462 CQMVPTL
+462 CQKVPTL
-469 VDATKEYYTK
+469 VDAAKEYYTK

-486 TYTLVAHNDDVVKD
+486 NYTLVANNKNVVKD

-508 RVDGKTYY
+508 RVNGKTYY

-524 AATTNPAYYGVVRN
+524 ANTTDPAYYGVVRN
-538 HYYQV
+538 HYYQI
-543 NLQSLKGSGSSVYN
+543 NLQSLKGFGSSVYD
-557 PDREIKPVIPE
+557 PDKEIIPVIPAE
-568 EVTSY
+568 ETSY
-573 LAAKINVL
+573 LAAQINVL
-581 QWRVVSQD
+581 QWRVVKQD

>member
-1 MKIFKLFPLA
+1 MKFFKFFPLA

-50 PTRAAG
+50 PTRATE

-65 NQINKIRFYFFHA
+65 NKINTIRFYFFHA

-157 NGTVT
+157 KGTVT

-208 GHLETTDAAAKAN
+208 GHLETSDLAAKAN

-231 AKVSAKVDNTTVPTG
+231 AKVSAKVDVDANKLKTG
-246 FTANPWALGDG
+246 NG
-257 TKWATDKYGMEVGT
+257 TDWATDQYGMEVGT
-271 FGTSTKIYAV
+271 FGKSTKIYAV

-291 SKAMLEKQIDATWTD
+291 SQAMLEKQIDATWT
-306 GNLGIT
+306 NASLGIT
-312 TWNTAD
+312 PWNTAD

-331 GTDIYTKANH
+331 GTDIYEKANH
-341 SFNQYTNN
+341 SFNQYKSKIANN
-349 IATDFSNI
+349 FTNI

-364 TQSTVSD
+364 TQTVVSN
-371 VYNGNNLTKF
+371 VYNDNNLTKF
-381 LVAATLRYKDGTTW
+381 LVAATLKYYDGTTW
-395 KNADICRY
+395 RNADICRY
-403 RGIEYMGGEEKLK
+403 RGIEYMGGEAKLK
-416 AIVAATYNKYYT
+416 EVVAATYNKYYT
-428 KNTTTGVYEPLAAS
+428 KNTAGEYEPLAAS
-442 DIKFEYAR
+442 DIKFDYTR
-450 SVANTAAKEVAD
+450 SVANTAAKKVAD

-469 VDATKEYYTK
+469 VDAAKEYYTK

-486 TYTLVAHNDDVVKD
+486 TYTKVADNNVVVKD

-508 RVDGKTYY
+508 RVNGKTYY

-524 AATTNPAYYGVVRN
+524 AATTDPAYYGVVRN
-538 HYYQV
+538 HYYQI
-543 NLQSLKGSGSSVYN
+543 NLQSLKGFGSSVYD
-557 PDREIKPVIPE
+557 PDREIKPVIPAE
-568 EVTSY
+568 ETSY

>member
-486 TYTLVAHNDDVVKD
+486 TYTLVAHKGDVVKD

-543 NLQSLKGSGSSVYN
+543 NLQSLKGFGSSVYN

>member
-1 MKIFKLFPLA
+1 MKIFKFFPLA

-50 PTRAAG
+50 PTRAG
-56 DYVNGTDDE
+56 VYEDGTDAE
-65 NQINKIRFYFFHA
+65 NKISNVRFYFFHD
-78 DGSPYVLTNTTETTT
+78 DGSPYVLVNTTQTTT
-93 GTDVNWLEQN
+93 GTDVNWLEQI

-157 NGTVT
+157 KGTVT

-179 AAGTTNEA
+179 AAGTTNED

-208 GHLETTDAAAKAN
+208 GHLETTAAAATAN

-231 AKVSAKVDNTTVPTG
+231 AKVSAKVDNTTVPAG
-246 FTANPWALGDG
+246 FTANPWEVGDG
-257 TKWATDKYGMEVGT
+257 TKWATNQYGMEVGT
-271 FGTSTKIYAV
+271 FGKSTKIYAV

-306 GNLGIT
+306 TNLGIT

-341 SFNQYTNN
+341 SFNKYTNK
-349 IATDFSNI
+349 IATDFTNI

-364 TQSTVSD
+364 TQTVVAD

-381 LVAATLRYKDGTTW
+381 LVAATLKYYDGTNW
-395 KNADICRY
+395 QNADICRY
-403 RGIEYMGGEEKLK
+403 RGIEYMGGEAKLK
-416 AIVAATYNKYYT
+416 AVVAATYNKYYT
-428 KNTTTGVYEPLAAS
+428 KNATGGYEPLAAS

-450 SVANTAAKEVAD
+450 SVANAAAKEVAD

-469 VDATKEYYTK
+469 VDAHKEYYTK

-486 TYTLVAHNDDVVKD
+486 TYTLVADNEDVVKD

-508 RVDGKTYY
+508 RENGKTYY

-543 NLQSLKGSGSSVYN
+543 NLQSLKGFGSSVYN
-557 PDREIKPVIPE
+557 PDREIKPVIPKE
-568 EVTSY
+568 ETSY

>member
-11 CAALMMSAC
+11 CAALMMTAC
-20 SSDDGNGSENPNIAS
+20 GSDNDIEGGATNPGGD
-35 EAQYLAVNIVNVGTT
+35 AQYLAVNIVNVGTT
-50 PTRAAG
+50 PTRATE

-65 NQINKIRFYFFHA
+65 NKINTIRFYFFHA
-78 DGSPYVLTNTTETTT
+78 DGSPYVLTNTDETTT
-93 GTDVNWLEQN
+93 KADVNWLEKTD
-103 PPITTTPPTPAGQG
+103 PTTTAPTPAGQG

-132 SAAAPATMVAV
+132 SLAAPATMVAV

-171 DTQFYKLN
+171 DTQFYKLE
-179 AAGTTNEA
+179 AGTNKA

-208 GHLETTDAAAKAN
+208 GHLETSDLAAKAN

-231 AKVSAKVDNTTVPTG
+231 AKVSAKVDDTTVPTG
-246 FTANPWALGDG
+246 FTANPWEKGDG
-257 TKWATDKYGMEVGT
+257 TKWATDQYGMEVGT
-271 FGTSTKIYAV
+271 FGKSTKIYAV

-291 SKAMLEKQIDATWTD
+291 SQAMLEKQIDATWTD
-306 GNLGIT
+306 TNLGIT
-312 TWNTAD
+312 PWNTAD
-318 YHRSFWETMKPAV
+318 YHRSFWETMKSAV
-331 GTDIYTKANH
+331 GANIYQKANH
-341 SFNQYTNN
+341 SFKQYTSK
-349 IATDFSNI
+349 IANDFSNI

-364 TQSTVSD
+364 TQTVVSD

-381 LVAATLRYKDGTTW
+381 LVAATLKYYDGTNW
-395 KNADICRY
+395 RNADICRY
-403 RGIEYMGGEEKLK
+403 RGIEYMGGEAKLK
-416 AIVAATYNKYYT
+416 EVVAATYNKYYT
-428 KNTTTGVYEPLAAS
+428 KNTTTGEYEPLAAS
-442 DIKFEYAR
+442 DIKFDYAR
-450 SVANTAAKEVAD
+450 SVENTSAKKVED

-469 VDATKEYYTK
+469 VDVTKVYYTK
-479 TVSSTGT
+479 NVSGTG
-486 TYTLVAHNDDVVKD
+486 YTPVADYKIVVKD

-508 RVDGKTYY
+508 RVNGKTYY

-524 AATTNPAYYGVVRN
+524 AAATNPAYYGVVRN
-538 HYYQV
+538 HYYQI
-543 NLQSLKGSGSSVYN
+543 NLQSLKGFGSSVYN
-557 PDREIKPVIPE
+557 PDKEIIPVIPAE
-568 EVTSY
+568 ETSY
-573 LAAKINVL
+573 LAAQINVL

>member
-1 MKIFKLFPLA
+1 MKMFKFFPLA
-11 CAALMMSAC
+11 CAAMMMCAC
-20 SSDDGNGSENPNIAS
+20 SSDDPGDGKGNPNIAS

-50 PTRAAG
+50 PTRAEV
-56 DYVNGTDDE
+56 YENGTDAE
-65 NQINKIRFYFFHA
+65 NKISNVRFYFFHD
-78 DGSPYVLTNTTETTT
+78 DGSPYVLVNTTETTT

-157 NGTVT
+157 KGTVT

-179 AAGTTNEA
+179 AGTSTNED

-208 GHLETTDAAAKAN
+208 GHLETTDAEAKAN

-231 AKVSAKVDNTTVPTG
+231 AKVSAKVDDTTVPTG
-246 FTANPWALGDG
+246 FTANPWEVGDG
-257 TKWATDKYGMEVGT
+257 TKWATDQYGMEVGT
-271 FGTSTKIYAV
+271 FGKSTKIYAV

-291 SKAMLEKQIDATWTD
+291 SQAMLEKQIDATWT
-306 GNLGIT
+306 NASLGIT
-312 TWNTAD
+312 PWNTAD

-331 GTDIYTKANH
+331 GTDIYKKANH
-341 SFNQYTNN
+341 SFNEYKSK
-349 IATDFSNI
+349 IATDFTNV

-364 TQSTVSD
+364 TQTVVSD

-381 LVAATLRYKDGTTW
+381 LVAATLKYYDGTNW
-395 KNADICRY
+395 KNANICRY

-416 AIVAATYNKYYT
+416 AVVAATYNKYYT
-428 KNTTTGVYEPLAAS
+428 KNTTGGYEPLAAS
-442 DIKFEYAR
+442 DIKFEYDR
-450 SVANTAAKEVAD
+450 SVENTVAKKVAD

-469 VDATKEYYTK
+469 VDRTKEYYTK

-486 TYTLVAHNDDVVKD
+486 TYTLVTNNDDVVKD

-508 RVDGKTYY
+508 RENGKTYY

-524 AATTNPAYYGVVRN
+524 AATTDPAYYGVVRN
-538 HYYQV
+538 HYYQI
-543 NLQSLKGSGSSVYN
+543 NLQSLKGFGSSVYN
-557 PDREIKPVIPE
+557 PDREIKPVIPAE
-568 EVTSY
+568 ETSY

>member
-11 CAALMMSAC
+11 CAALMMTAC
-20 SSDDGNGSENPNIAS
+20 ATDNDENGGGTKPAGD
-35 EAQYLAVNIVNVGTT
+35 AQYLAVNIMNVGTT
-50 PTRAAG
+50 PTRATE

-65 NQINKIRFYFFHA
+65 NKINTIRFYFFHA

-93 GTDVNWLEQN
+93 GTDVNWLEKTN
-103 PPITTTPPTPAGQG
+103 PTTKAPTPAGQG

-132 SAAAPATMVAV
+132 SLAAPATMVAV

-152 ATLNN
+152 ATNN
-157 NGTVT
+157 KGTVT

-208 GHLETTDAAAKAN
+208 GHLETSDVAAKNN

-231 AKVSAKVDNTTVPTG
+231 AKVSAKVDDN
-246 FTANPWALGDG
+246 NLKLGHG
-257 TKWATDKYGMEVGT
+257 TDWATDQYGMEVGT
-271 FGTSTKIYAV
+271 FGKSTKIYAV
-281 IEGWGVADEN
+281 IEGWGIADEN
-291 SKAMLEKQIDATWTD
+291 SQAMLEKQIDATWTNT
-306 GNLGIT
+306 NLGIT
-312 TWNTAD
+312 PWNTAD

-331 GTDIYTKANH
+331 GTDIYKKANH
-341 SFNQYTNN
+341 SFKQYTNK
-349 IATDFSNI
+349 IANNFTNI

-364 TQSTVSD
+364 TQTVVSD

-381 LVAATLRYKDGTTW
+381 LVAATLKYYDGTTW

-403 RGIEYMGGEEKLK
+403 RGIEYMGGEAKLK
-416 AIVAATYNKYYT
+416 EVVAATYNKYYT
-428 KNTTTGVYEPLAAS
+428 KNTTTGEYEPLAAS
-442 DIKFEYAR
+442 DIKFDYAR
-450 SVANTAAKEVAD
+450 SVENTSAKKVED

-469 VDATKEYYTK
+469 VDVTKVYYTK
-479 TVSSTGT
+479 NVSGTG
-486 TYTLVAHNDDVVKD
+486 YTPVADYKIVVKD

-508 RVDGKTYY
+508 RVNGKTYY

-524 AATTNPAYYGVVRN
+524 AAATNPAYYGVVRN

-543 NLQSLKGSGSSVYN
+543 NLQSLKGFGSSVYN
-557 PDREIKPVIPE
+557 PDREIKPVIPAE
-568 EVTSY
+568 ETSY
-573 LAAKINVL
+573 LAAQINVL
-581 QWRVVSQD
+581 QWRVVKQD

>member
-50 PTRAAG
+50 PTRATE

-65 NQINKIRFYFFHA
+65 NKINTIRFYFFHA

-157 NGTVT
+157 KGTVT

-208 GHLETTDAAAKAN
+208 GHLETSDLAAKAN

-231 AKVSAKVDNTTVPTG
+231 AKVSAKVDVDANKLKTG
-246 FTANPWALGDG
+246 NG
-257 TKWATDKYGMEVGT
+257 TDWATDQYGMEVGT
-271 FGTSTKIYAV
+271 FGKSTKIYAV

-291 SKAMLEKQIDATWTD
+291 SQAMLEKQIDATWT
-306 GNLGIT
+306 NASLGIT
-312 TWNTAD
+312 PWNTAD

-331 GTDIYTKANH
+331 GTDIYEKANH
-341 SFNQYTNN
+341 SFNQYKSKIANN
-349 IATDFSNI
+349 FTNI

-364 TQSTVSD
+364 TQTVVSN
-371 VYNGNNLTKF
+371 VYNDNNLTKF
-381 LVAATLRYKDGTTW
+381 LVAATLKYYDGTTW
-395 KNADICRY
+395 RNADICRY
-403 RGIEYMGGEEKLK
+403 RGIEYMGGEAKLK
-416 AIVAATYNKYYT
+416 EVVAATYNKYYT
-428 KNTTTGVYEPLAAS
+428 KNTAGEYEPLAAS
-442 DIKFEYAR
+442 DIKFDYAR
-450 SVANTAAKEVAD
+450 SVENTVAKKVAD

-486 TYTLVAHNDDVVKD
+486 TYTLVAKNNVVVKD

-508 RVDGKTYY
+508 RVNGKTYY

-524 AATTNPAYYGVVRN
+524 AATTDPAYYGVVRN
-538 HYYQV
+538 HYYQI
-543 NLQSLKGSGSSVYN
+543 NLQSLKGFGSSVYD
-557 PDREIKPVIPE
+557 PDREIKPVIPAE
-568 EVTSY
+568 ETSY

>member
-20 SSDDGNGSENPNIAS
+20 GSDNDIEGGATNPGGD
-35 EAQYLAVNIVNVGTT
+35 AQYLAVNIVNVGTT
-50 PTRAAG
+50 PTRAG
-56 DYVNGTDDE
+56 VYENGTDAE
-65 NQINKIRFYFFHA
+65 NKISTVRFYFFHD
-78 DGSPYVLTNTTETTT
+78 DGSPYKLVATTETTT
-93 GTDVNWLEQN
+93 GTDVNWLEQK
-103 PPITTTPPTPAGQG
+103 PPINTTSPTPAEG

-152 ATLNN
+152 ATLNY

-179 AAGTTNEA
+179 AGTNTNED

-208 GHLETTDAAAKAN
+208 GHLEATGEAAKAN

-231 AKVSAKVDNTTVPTG
+231 AKVSAKVDNTISS
-246 FTANPWALGDG
+246 NPLTLGDG

-271 FGTSTKIYAV
+271 FGTSPTIYAV
-281 IEGWGVADEN
+281 IDGWGVADEN
-291 SKAMLEKQIDATWTD
+291 SQAMLEKQIDATWTD
-306 GNLGIT
+306 ANLGIT

-331 GTDIYTKANH
+331 GTDIYTEANH
-341 SFNQYTNN
+341 SFNEYTNK
-349 IATDFSNI
+349 IATDFTNI

-364 TQSTVSD
+364 TQTVVGN

-381 LVAATLRYKDGTTW
+381 LVAATLRYQDADGTW

-403 RGIEYMGGEEKLK
+403 RGIEYMGGEAKLK
-416 AIVAATYNKYYT
+416 VIVAATYNKYYT
-428 KNTTTGVYEPLAAS
+428 KNATTGGYEPLAAS
-442 DIKFEYAR
+442 DIKFDYTR
-450 SVANTAAKEVAD
+450 SVANATAKEVAD

-479 TVSSTGT
+479 TGT
-486 TYTLVAHNDDVVKD
+486 TYTLVADNNSVVKE
-500 IEMYPADI
+500 IELYPADI
-508 RVDGKTYY
+508 RVNGKTYY

-524 AATTNPAYYGVVRN
+524 AATTDPAFYGVVRN

-543 NLQSLKGSGSSVYN
+543 NLQSLKGFGSSVYN
-557 PDREIKPVIPE
+557 PDRVIKPVIPE
-568 EVTSY
+568 EETSF

>member
-50 PTRAAG
+50 PTRAEV
-56 DYVNGTDDE
+56 YENGTDAE
-65 NQINKIRFYFFHA
+65 NQISKVRFYFFHD
-78 DGSPYVLTNTTETTT
+78 DGSPYKLVATTETTT
-93 GTDVNWLEQN
+93 GTDVNWLEQK
-103 PPITTTPPTPAGQG
+103 PPINITSPTPAEG
-117 TVDKVTEAVLVIQGK
+117 TVDKVTEAVLVIHGK

-143 INPETLKDN
+143 INPETLNDN

-157 NGTVT
+157 KGTVT

-179 AAGTTNEA
+179 AGTNTNED

-208 GHLETTDAAAKAN
+208 GHLEATGEAAKAN

-246 FTANPWALGDG
+246 FTVNPWSLGDG

-306 GNLGIT
+306 GNLGIP

-341 SFNQYTNN
+341 SFKQYTNK

-381 LVAATLRYKDGTTW
+381 LVAATLRYQDADGTW

-403 RGIEYMGGEEKLK
+403 RGIEYMGGEAKLK

-428 KNTTTGVYEPLAAS
+428 KNATTGEYEPLAAS
-442 DIKFEYAR
+442 DITFAYTR

-469 VDATKEYYTK
+469 ADATKNYYTK
-479 TVSSTGT
+479 TGT
-486 TYTLVAHNDDVVKD
+486 TYTLVADNNSVVKE
-500 IEMYPADI
+500 IELYPADI
-508 RVDGKTYY
+508 RVNGKTYY

-543 NLQSLKGSGSSVYN
+543 NLQSLKGFGSSVYN

-568 EVTSY
+568 EETSY

>member
-1 MKIFKLFPLA
+1 MKIFKFFPLA

-50 PTRAAG
+50 PTRSSSTDPNYADGTAA
-56 DYVNGTDDE
+56 E
-65 NQINKIRFYFFHA
+65 NQINKVRFYFFNA
-78 DGSPYVLTNTTETTT
+78 DGSPYTLVGTEETTT
-93 GTDVNWLEQN
+93 EPNVNWLEQKT
-103 PPITTTPPTPAGQG
+103 ITTTEG
-117 TVDKVTEAVLVIQGK
+117 TTGSVDKVLNTVLVINGSK
-132 SAAAPATMVAV
+132 AAAPATMVAV

-199 NTICPTLVS
+199 NTICPSLIS
-208 GHLETTDAAAKAN
+208 GHLETTADAARTN

-231 AKVSAKVDNTTVPTG
+231 AKVSAKVDDTTVPAG
-246 FTANPWALGDG
+246 FSVNPWVKGDG
-257 TKWATDKYGMEVGT
+257 TKWATDQYGMEVGT
-271 FGTSTKIYAV
+271 FGKSTKIYAV

-291 SKAMLEKQIDATWTD
+291 SQAMLEKQIDATWTNT
-306 GNLGIT
+306 NLGIT
-312 TWNTAD
+312 PWNTAD
-318 YHRSFWETMKPAV
+318 YHRSFWETMKPAA
-331 GTDIYTKANH
+331 GTDIYKKANH
-341 SFNQYTNN
+341 SFKQYTSK
-349 IATDFSNI
+349 IANDFSNI

-364 TQSTVSD
+364 TQTVVSD
-371 VYNGNNLTKF
+371 VYNDNNLTKF
-381 LVAATLRYKDGTTW
+381 LVAATLKYYDGTTW
-395 KNADICRY
+395 RNAEICRY
-403 RGIEYMGGEEKLK
+403 RGIEYMGGEAKLK
-416 AIVAATYNKYYT
+416 EVVAATYNKYYT
-428 KNTTTGVYEPLAAS
+428 KNTAGEYEPLAAS
-442 DIKFEYAR
+442 DIKFNYTR
-450 SVANTAAKEVAD
+450 SVENTAAKKVAD

-469 VDATKEYYTK
+469 VDITKVYYTK
-479 TVSSTGT
+479 NVSGTG
-486 TYTLVAHNDDVVKD
+486 YTPVTDYKIVVKD

-508 RVDGKTYY
+508 RVNGKTYY

-543 NLQSLKGSGSSVYN
+543 NLQSLKGFGSSVYN
-557 PDREIKPVIPE
+557 PDREIIPVIPAE
-568 EVTSY
+568 ETSY
-573 LAAKINVL
+573 LAAQIHVL

>member
-20 SSDDGNGSENPNIAS
+20 SSDNDIEGGSTNPAGD
-35 EAQYLAVNIVNVGTT
+35 AQYLAVNIVNVGTT
-50 PTRAAG
+50 PTRAT
-56 DYVNGTDDE
+56 DYVNGTDAE
-65 NQINKIRFYFFHA
+65 NQISKVRFYFFHD
-78 DGSPYVLTNTTETTT
+78 DGSPYVLVNTTETTT
-93 GTDVNWLEQN
+93 DGDVNWLEQN
-103 PPITTTPPTPAGQG
+103 PPISTTPPTPAGQG

-143 INPETLKDN
+143 INPETLNN

-157 NGTVT
+157 KGTVT

-179 AAGTTNEA
+179 AGTNED

-208 GHLETTDAAAKAN
+208 GHLEESDTEARNN

-246 FTANPWALGDG
+246 STTNPWALGDG
-257 TKWATDKYGMEVGT
+257 TNWETDKYGMEVGT
-271 FGTSTKIYAV
+271 FGTSTRIYAV

-306 GNLGIT
+306 ATLGIT

-331 GTDIYTKANH
+331 GADIYTKANH
-341 SFNQYTNN
+341 SFNQYTNK

-364 TQSTVSD
+364 TQSAVSD

-395 KNADICRY
+395 KNANICRY
-403 RGIEYMGGEEKLK
+403 RGIEYMGGEAKLK

-428 KNTTTGVYEPLAAS
+428 KNTAGGYEPLAAS
-442 DIKFEYAR
+442 DIKFDYAR
-450 SVANTAAKEVAD
+450 SVANAAAKEVAD

-469 VDATKEYYTK
+469 VDATKGYYTK
-479 TVSSTGT
+479 TVSPTGT
-486 TYTLVAHNDDVVKD
+486 TYTPVAKDDIVKD

-508 RVDGKTYY
+508 RENGKTYY
-516 YVPIRHLG
+516 YVPIRHLC
-524 AATTNPAYYGVVRN
+524 AATTDPAYYGVVRN

-543 NLQSLKGSGSSVYN
+543 NLQSLKGFGSSVYN

-581 QWRVVSQD
+581 QWRVVSQN

>member
-20 SSDDGNGSENPNIAS
+20 GSDNDIEGGATNPGGD
-35 EAQYLAVNIVNVGTT
+35 AQYLAVNIVNVGTT
-50 PTRAAG
+50 PTRAG
-56 DYVNGTDDE
+56 VYENGTDAE
-65 NQINKIRFYFFHA
+65 NKISTVRFYFFHD
-78 DGSPYVLTNTTETTT
+78 DGSPYKLVATTETTT
-93 GTDVNWLEQN
+93 GTDVNWLEQK
-103 PPITTTPPTPAGQG
+103 PPINTTSPTPAEG

-152 ATLNN
+152 ATLNY

-179 AAGTTNEA
+179 AGTNTNED

-208 GHLETTDAAAKAN
+208 GHLEATGEAAKAN

-231 AKVSAKVDNTTVPTG
+231 AKVSAKVDNTISS
-246 FTANPWALGDG
+246 NPLTLGDG

-271 FGTSTKIYAV
+271 FGTSTTIYAV

-291 SKAMLEKQIDATWTD
+291 SQAMLEKQIDATWTD
-306 GNLGIT
+306 ANLGIT

-331 GTDIYTKANH
+331 GTDIYTEANH
-341 SFNQYTNN
+341 SFNEYTNK
-349 IATDFSNI
+349 IATDFTNI

-364 TQSTVSD
+364 TQTVVGN

-381 LVAATLRYKDGTTW
+381 LVAATLRYQDADGTW

-403 RGIEYMGGEEKLK
+403 RGIEYMGGEAKLK
-416 AIVAATYNKYYT
+416 VIVAATYNKYYT
-428 KNTTTGVYEPLAAS
+428 KNATTGGYEPLAAS
-442 DIKFEYAR
+442 DIKFDYTR
-450 SVANTAAKEVAD
+450 SVANATAKEVAD

-479 TVSSTGT
+479 TGT
-486 TYTLVAHNDDVVKD
+486 TYTLVADNNSVVKE
-500 IEMYPADI
+500 IELYPADI
-508 RVDGKTYY
+508 RVNGKTYY

-524 AATTNPAYYGVVRN
+524 AATTDPAFYGVVRN

-543 NLQSLKGSGSSVYN
+543 NLQSLKGFGSSVYN
-557 PDREIKPVIPE
+557 PDRVIKPVIPE
-568 EVTSY
+568 EETSF

>member
-1 MKIFKLFPLA
+1 MKISKLFPFA
-11 CAALMMSAC
+11 CAALMMTAC
-20 SSDDGNGSENPNIAS
+20 GSDNDIEGGATNPGGD
-35 EAQYLAVNIVNVGTT
+35 AQYLAVNIVNVGTT
-50 PTRAAG
+50 PTGRGSSADPNYADGTAA
-56 DYVNGTDDE
+56 E
-65 NQINKIRFYFFHA
+65 NQINKVRFYFFNA
-78 DGSPYVLTNTTETTT
+78 DGSPYTLVGTEETTT
-93 GTDVNWLEQN
+93 GTNVNWLEQKT
-103 PPITTTPPTPAGQG
+103 ITTTGG
-117 TVDKVTEAVLVIQGK
+117 TTGSVDKVLNTVLVINGSK
-132 SAAAPATMVAV
+132 AAAPATMVAV

-199 NTICPTLVS
+199 NTICPSLIS
-208 GHLETTDAAAKAN
+208 GHLETTADAARTN

-231 AKVSAKVDNTTVPTG
+231 AKVSAKVDDTTVPTG
-246 FTANPWALGDG
+246 FTANPWVVGDG
-257 TKWATDKYGMEVGT
+257 TKWATDQYGMEVGT
-271 FGTSTKIYAV
+271 FGKSTKIYAV

-291 SKAMLEKQIDATWTD
+291 SQAMLEKQIDATWNDT
-306 GNLGIT
+306 NLGIT
-312 TWNTAD
+312 PWNTAD

-331 GTDIYTKANH
+331 GTDIYNKANH
-341 SFNQYTNN
+341 SFNEYKSK
-349 IATDFSNI
+349 IATDFTNI

-364 TQSTVSD
+364 TQTVVSD

-381 LVAATLRYKDGTTW
+381 LVAATLKYYDGTTW

-403 RGIEYMGGEEKLK
+403 RGIEYMGGEAKLK
-416 AIVAATYNKYYT
+416 EVVAATYNKYYT
-428 KNTTTGVYEPLAAS
+428 KNATGDFEPLAAS
-442 DIKFEYAR
+442 DIKFAYAR
-450 SVANTAAKEVAD
+450 SVENTAAKVVAD

-469 VDATKEYYTK
+469 VDAAKEYYTK

-486 TYTLVAHNDDVVKD
+486 NYTLVANNNNVVKD

-508 RVDGKTYY
+508 RVNGKTYY

-524 AATTNPAYYGVVRN
+524 ANTTDPAYYGVVRN
-538 HYYQV
+538 HYYQI
-543 NLQSLKGSGSSVYN
+543 NLQSLKGFGSSVYD
-557 PDREIKPVIPE
+557 PDKKIIPVIPAE
-568 EVTSY
+568 ETSY
-573 LAAKINVL
+573 LAAQINVL
-581 QWRVVSQD
+581 QWRVVKQN

>member
-231 AKVSAKVDNTTVPTG
+231 AKVSAKVDVDANKLKTG
-246 FTANPWALGDG
+246 NG
-257 TKWATDKYGMEVGT
+257 TDWATDQYGMEVGT
-271 FGTSTKIYAV
+271 FGKSTKIYAV

-291 SKAMLEKQIDATWTD
+291 SQAMLEKQIDATWT
-306 GNLGIT
+306 NASLGIT
-312 TWNTAD
+312 PWNTAD

-331 GTDIYTKANH
+331 GTDIYEKANH
-341 SFNQYTNN
+341 SFNQYKSKIANN
-349 IATDFSNI
+349 FTNI

-364 TQSTVSD
+364 TQTVVSD
-371 VYNGNNLTKF
+371 VYNDNNLTKF
-381 LVAATLRYKDGTTW
+381 LVAATLKYYDGTTW
-395 KNADICRY
+395 RNADICRY
-403 RGIEYMGGEEKLK
+403 RGIEYMGGEAKLK
-416 AIVAATYNKYYT
+416 EVVAATYNKYYT
-428 KNTTTGVYEPLAAS
+428 KNTAGEYEPLAAS
-442 DIKFEYAR
+442 DIKFDYTR
-450 SVANTAAKEVAD
+450 SVENTVAKKVAD

-486 TYTLVAHNDDVVKD
+486 TYTLVANNNDVVKD

-508 RVDGKTYY
+508 RVNGKTYY

-538 HYYQV
+538 HYYQI
-543 NLQSLKGSGSSVYN
+543 NLQSLKGFGSSVYD
-557 PDREIKPVIPE
+557 PDREIKPVIPAE
-568 EVTSY
+568 ETSY